1 MIDFTIMADESTIR
15 GEFLSKIW
23 VMLDKLPYALTFNRV
38 IGVLRIRPMGFKR
51 RFYQCFGGSLATLA
65 LAISPALAEGL
76 NDWAFDTATSELTFS
91 LSDTVFPQ
99 FFLLSEPPRL
109 VLDIPDTEIGTIEPE
124 QIYNGSVQAIRVAQH
139 TPDQVRVVI
148 ELAPDIV
155 LAPDQADIQF
165 DDSDGL
171 RHWRFRPLIAD
182 SDTSVAVSPAVSAP
196 NASGDVSLSAANLQL
211 PDKPTTT
218 TALPIDPY
226 DAESSAVVSVPP
238 LEDLPTDSGLVDED
252 AVDEGAV
259 DVEVDGVDA
268 VSPAAIATVPDLPP
282 MTVPELEQSELDTS
296 EINIPVTPVAAAPE
310 SNRPSLPDISG
321 ASDPQPEIS
330 EVTELPESALPE
342 SAPVDV
348 VDVAVE
354 AVPDLEPVP
363 EPEITPEIEDVPVI
377 EEAPVVAAVS
387 VPAAEVSP
395 VVEESVA
402 DEPIPDLP
410 ASATLTE
417 GLAPVELSLADVE
430 QADEASKLVWETIQQ
445 PAGNRTIVQ
454 IQPPE
459 PLTFGQPLPSSTSN

>member
-1 MIDFTIMADESTIR
+1 
-15 GEFLSKIW
+15 
-23 VMLDKLPYALTFNRV
+23 
-38 IGVLRIRPMGFKR
+38 MGFKR

-76 NDWAFDTATSELTFS
+76 TDWAFDTATSELTFS

-109 VLDIPDTEIGTIEPE
+109 VLDIPDTEIGIIEPE
-124 QIYNGSVQAIRVAQH
+124 QIYDGSVQAIRVAQY

-155 LAPDQADIQF
+155 LAPEQADIQF

-182 SDTSVAVSPAVSAP
+182 GETSVAVSPAVSAP
-196 NASGDVSLSAANLQL
+196 NTAGDVSLSAANLQL
-211 PDKPTTT
+211 PEKPTTT

-238 LEDLPTDSGLVDED
+238 LEDLPTDSGLVDEV
-252 AVDEGAV
+252 AVDEVAV
-259 DVEVDGVDA
+259 DVDVDGVDA

-282 MTVPELEQSELDTS
+282 MTVPELEQPGSDHS
-296 EINIPVTPVAAAPE
+296 AINSPVTPTVAAAPE
-310 SNRPSLPDISG
+310 SNRASLPDISG
-321 ASDPQPEIS
+321 VSDPQPEVS
-330 EVTELPESALPE
+330 EVTELPRSDLPE

-348 VDVAVE
+348 AVE
-354 AVPDLEPVP
+354 TVPNLKDVPDLETVP
-363 EPEITPEIEDVPVI
+363 DLEDATIEA
-377 EEAPVVAAVS
+377 APVVAAASASEASNV
-387 VPAAEVSP
+387 A
-395 VVEESVA
+395 EESSVA
-402 DEPIPDLP
+402 EPVSDLP
-410 ASATLTE
+410 GSAPLTE

-430 QADEASKLVWETIQQ
+430 EADETANLVWETIQQ

-454 IQPPE
+454 TQPPE
-459 PLTFGQPLPSSTSN
+459 PLTFGQPFPSTTTR

>member
-1 MIDFTIMADESTIR
+1 
-15 GEFLSKIW
+15 
-23 VMLDKLPYALTFNRV
+23 
-38 IGVLRIRPMGFKR
+38 
-51 RFYQCFGGSLATLA
+51 
-65 LAISPALAEGL
+65 
-76 NDWAFDTATSELTFS
+76 
-91 LSDTVFPQ
+91 
-99 FFLLSEPPRL
+99 
-109 VLDIPDTEIGTIEPE
+109 
-124 QIYNGSVQAIRVAQH
+124 
-139 TPDQVRVVI
+139 
-148 ELAPDIV
+148 
-155 LAPDQADIQF
+155 
-165 DDSDGL
+165 
-171 RHWRFRPLIAD
+171 
-182 SDTSVAVSPAVSAP
+182 
-196 NASGDVSLSAANLQL
+196 
-211 PDKPTTT
+211 
-218 TALPIDPY
+218 
-226 DAESSAVVSVPP
+226 
-238 LEDLPTDSGLVDED
+238 
-252 AVDEGAV
+252 
-259 DVEVDGVDA
+259 
-268 VSPAAIATVPDLPP
+268 

-296 EINIPVTPVAAAPE
+296 EINIPVTPVAVAPE

-330 EVTELPESALPE
+330 EVTELPESALLE

>member
-23 VMLDKLPYALTFNRV
+23 VMLDKLPYALTFNRF

-65 LAISPALAEGL
+65 LAISPALAEVL

-109 VLDIPDTEIGTIEPE
+109 VLDIPDTDIGTIEPE
-124 QIYNGSVQAIRVAQH
+124 QIYNGSVQAIRVAQY

-155 LAPDQADIQF
+155 LAPEQADIQF

-171 RHWRFRPLIAD
+171 RRWRFRPLIAD
-182 SDTSVAVSPAVSAP
+182 GDTSVAVSPAVLAP

-238 LEDLPTDSGLVDED
+238 LEDLPTDSGLVDE
-252 AVDEGAV
+252 GAV
-259 DVEVDGVDA
+259 DVDGMHA

-363 EPEITPEIEDVPVI
+363 ELETTPEITPEIEDVPVI

>member
-1 MIDFTIMADESTIR
+1 
-15 GEFLSKIW
+15 
-23 VMLDKLPYALTFNRV
+23 
-38 IGVLRIRPMGFKR
+38 MGFKR

-76 NDWAFDTATSELTFS
+76 TDWAFDTATSELTFS

-124 QIYNGSVQAIRVAQH
+124 QIYDGSVQAIRVAQY

-182 SDTSVAVSPAVSAP
+182 GETSVAVSPTVSAP
-196 NASGDVSLSAANLQL
+196 NTAGDVSLSAANLQL
-211 PDKPTTT
+211 PEKPTTT

-238 LEDLPTDSGLVDED
+238 LEDLPTDSGG
-252 AVDEGAV
+252 VDEGV
-259 DVEVDGVDA
+259 VDA
-268 VSPAAIATVPDLPP
+268 EIVNAASPAAIATVPDLPP
-282 MTVPELEQSELDTS
+282 MTVPELEQPGSDHS
-296 EINIPVTPVAAAPE
+296 AINSPVTPTVAAAPE
-310 SNRPSLPDISG
+310 SNRASLPDISG
-321 ASDPQPEIS
+321 VSDPQPEVS
-330 EVTELPESALPE
+330 EVTELPRSDLPE

-348 VDVAVE
+348 AVE
-354 AVPDLEPVP
+354 TVPNLKDVPDLETVP
-363 EPEITPEIEDVPVI
+363 DLEDVPTI
-377 EEAPVVAAVS
+377 EAAPVVAAASASEASNV
-387 VPAAEVSP
+387 A
-395 VVEESVA
+395 EESSVA
-402 DEPIPDLP
+402 EPASDLP
-410 ASATLTE
+410 GSAPLTE

-430 QADEASKLVWETIQQ
+430 EADETANLVWETIQQ

-454 IQPPE
+454 TQPPE
-459 PLTFGQPLPSSTSN
+459 PLTFGQPFPSATTR

>member
-1 MIDFTIMADESTIR
+1 M
-15 GEFLSKIW
+15 
-23 VMLDKLPYALTFNRV
+23 
-38 IGVLRIRPMGFKR
+38 
-51 RFYQCFGGSLATLA
+51 
-65 LAISPALAEGL
+65 
-76 NDWAFDTATSELTFS
+76 
-91 LSDTVFPQ
+91 
-99 FFLLSEPPRL
+99 
-109 VLDIPDTEIGTIEPE
+109 
-124 QIYNGSVQAIRVAQH
+124 
-139 TPDQVRVVI
+139 
-148 ELAPDIV
+148 
-155 LAPDQADIQF
+155 
-165 DDSDGL
+165 
-171 RHWRFRPLIAD
+171 
-182 SDTSVAVSPAVSAP
+182 
-196 NASGDVSLSAANLQL
+196 
-211 PDKPTTT
+211 
-218 TALPIDPY
+218 
-226 DAESSAVVSVPP
+226 
-238 LEDLPTDSGLVDED
+238 DSGLVDED

-321 ASDPQPEIS
+321 ASDPKPEIS

-348 VDVAVE
+348 AVE
-354 AVPDLEPVP
+354 AVHDLEPVP
-363 EPEITPEIEDVPVI
+363 EPEIAPEITPEIENVPVI
-377 EEAPVVAAVS
+377 EAAPVVAAVS